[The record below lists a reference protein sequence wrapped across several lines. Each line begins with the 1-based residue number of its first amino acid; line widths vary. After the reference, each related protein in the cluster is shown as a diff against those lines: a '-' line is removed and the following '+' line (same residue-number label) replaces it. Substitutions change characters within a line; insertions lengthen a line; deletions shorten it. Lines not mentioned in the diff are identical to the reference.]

1 MTAALADRPSRPI
14 ERIVTT
20 ADGVRLP
27 VCDHHPSRAKATVV
41 LLHGLCLTQ
50 ASWSLQVRYL
60 TRRWGPHIRI
70 LTYDHRGHGASA
82 QAPVSTYT
90 IDQLADDLTHIL
102 TALDVHAPLTLVTH
116 SMGGMAALAYLSR
129 PASQRPINPTGLVL
143 IATVARKLSERGLGR
158 LLSTPA
164 TTALAQVAAHTP
176 EHILRKLVT
185 PLCTTLT
192 PIRNRKPA
200 TTIAATTL
208 TALTTTPVSTAIGYL
223 PSLRTYDRYP
233 SLAAIGARTIIVSGG
248 GDPLTPPEHAREL
261 ASAIPEA
268 IHLHVPAA
276 GHMLPQQTPHVVN
289 HAIEQASGLSLI
301 PQIPSAAGITKPTA
315 RPNPPRVARLQQ
327 PRNAQLPGVG

>member
-1 MTAALADRPSRPI
+1 M
-14 ERIVTT
+14 
-20 ADGVRLP
+20 
-27 VCDHHPSRAKATVV
+27 
-41 LLHGLCLTQ
+41 
-50 ASWSLQVRYL
+50 
-60 TRRWGPHIRI
+60 
-70 LTYDHRGHGASA
+70 
-82 QAPVSTYT
+82 
-90 IDQLADDLTHIL
+90 
-102 TALDVHAPLTLVTH
+102 
-116 SMGGMAALAYLSR
+116 
-129 PASQRPINPTGLVL
+129 L
-143 IATVARKLSERGLGR
+143 IATAARKLSERGLGR

-261 ASAIPEA
+261 AFAIPEA

-301 PQIPSAAGITKPTA
+301 PQIPSAPGITKPTA